1 MAAVAP
7 IVINDGLATP
17 VAHTF
22 IPLEQINGVW
32 WFEDQTGV
40 NPLGFQRIAVS
51 LTRPLSA
58 QVGASSQARVSR
70 VKIAIHMPR
79 LETLGNAANGL
90 TPAATLAY
98 KEQASCEFLLP
109 ERATAQDRKDG
120 RVYLANL
127 LANAQIVAMVD
138 TLQSIY

>member
-22 IPLEQINGVW
+22 IPIDFKDGVW
-32 WFEDQTGV
+32 WFEDQTGA
-40 NPLGFQRIAVS
+40 NPLGFQRLSLS
-51 LTRPLSA
+51 LTRP
-58 QVGASSQARVSR
+58 QGGNQGTSSQSRVSR
-70 VKIAIHMPR
+70 FKATIHLPR

-90 TPAATLAY
+90 TPAPVLAY
-98 KEQASCEFLLP
+98 KPMWSIEGVLP

-120 RVYLANL
+120 RVYALNL
-127 LANAQIVAMVD
+127 LSNSQVVAMID
-138 TLQSIY
+138 SLQSIY